1 MLKNP
6 LRIYE
11 NVLEAVGYTPM
22 IRINKI
28 TQENNIQCQLYA
40 KADFYSVG
48 GSIKDRI
55 GVFMLEEAEKR
66 GQIRPGDTIVESTS
80 GNTGIG
86 LALGCLIKGYKLI
99 ITLPDK
105 MSDEKV
111 NTLKA
116 LGAEVIITPTDVEHD
131 HPDSYTSVA
140 KRIGQQPNTYHIDQ
154 YNNPD
159 NMLAHFHHTGEEIYE
174 QMEGK
179 IDYIFIGAGTCGTI
193 TGVAKKLHEKNP
205 NIKVIGVDPVGS
217 VLARPE
223 ELNLVKKSYKIE
235 GVGQSMIPS
244 IMDHSEVFEW
254 VKAEDHDSLLMARDL
269 ISKEG
274 LLAGGSCGT
283 AMLGAIKY
291 LREKGLHTN
300 PNLRCVVILPDSVRN
315 YMTKMLSDNW
325 MVGNGFYPIE
335 RLQEEDHSLA
345 NNTMKDLSNLKP
357 VAYYDKRL
365 TVSDCFDLF
374 KKGLPAIPIRENG
387 EVIGIIT
394 KESLVKNVATK
405 GLHLHSSCSHCI
417 KRDYLKVK

>member
-28 TQENNIQCQLYA
+28 AQENGILCQLYA
-40 KADFYSVG
+40 KSDFYSVG

-55 GVFMLEEAEKR
+55 GVFMIEEAEKR
-66 GQIRPGDTIVESTS
+66 GRIRPGDTIVESTS

-86 LALGCLIKGYKLI
+86 LALSCLVKGYKLI

-105 MSDEKV
+105 MSDEKINV
-111 NTLKA
+111 LKA
-116 LGAEVIITPTDVEHD
+116 LGAEVIITPTDVDHD

-159 NMLAHFHHTGEEIYE
+159 NMLTHYQTTGEEIYE

-179 IDYIFIGAGTCGTI
+179 IDYVFIGAGTCGTI

-205 NIKVIGVDPVGS
+205 NIKVIGIDPVGS
-217 VLARPE
+217 VLARPA
-223 ELNLVKKSYKIE
+223 ELNQIKKSYKIE

-244 IMDHSEVFEW
+244 IMDYNEVYDWIKVDDPE
-254 VKAEDHDSLLMARDL
+254 SLVLARDL
-269 ISKEG
+269 ITKEG
-274 LLAGGSCGT
+274 LLVGGSCGT
-283 AMLGAIKY
+283 AMLGAINY
-291 LREKGLHTN
+291 LKQKGLNTN
-300 PNLRCVVILPDSVRN
+300 PNLRCVVILPDSIRN

-325 MVGNGFYPIE
+325 MVGHGFYPIE
-335 RLQEEDHSLA
+335 KINEEDHPLA
-345 NNTMKDLSNLKP
+345 NNTMKDLTNLKP

-374 KKGLPAIPIRENG
+374 KRGLPIIPIRENG
-387 EVIGIIT
+387 EVIGVIT

-405 GLHLHSSCSHCI
+405 GLHLFSSCSHCI
-417 KRDYLKVK
+417 KRDFLKVN